1 MGVTTMALVNL
12 PTGQLK
18 IDYRDASGS
27 KGSTIF
33 HFPYDTLASVVVT
46 VADVLSAALNALT
59 DAAIDGYS
67 ITYTKTEDTP
77 ATPTAG
83 SRVEEKGNF
92 IYRTANGRT
101 TRFTIPAIVDSVLNT
116 SGSIDKAS
124 LLVTALSDAII
135 AGDFAFASADG
146 SDITAL
152 LEAYQSFR
160 GSTKRQLPSDR

>member
-1 MGVTTMALVNL
+1 LALVNL

-33 HFPYDTLASVVVT
+33 HFPFGTLASVVVT
-46 VADVLSAALNALT
+46 VADILSAALNALS

-67 ITYTKTEDTP
+67 ITYVKTEDTP

-92 IYRTANGRT
+92 VWRTSNGRT
-101 TRFTIPAIVDSVLNT
+101 TRFTIPAIVDSVLNP
-116 SGSIDKAS
+116 SGSVDKANI
-124 LLVTALSDAII
+124 LVTALSDAVI

-160 GSTKRQLPSDR
+160 HSTKRELPSDR

>member
-1 MGVTTMALVNL
+1 MALTNL
-12 PTGQLK
+12 PTASLK

-27 KGSTIF
+27 AGSTLF
-33 HFPYDTLASVVVT
+33 HIPYDTLASVAIT
-46 VADVLSAALNALT
+46 AADALSAALNALT

-67 ITYTKTEDTP
+67 ITYSKTEDTP

-92 IYRTANGRT
+92 IWRTANGRT
-101 TRFTIPAIVDSVLNT
+101 TKFSIPAIVDSVLND
-116 SGSIDKAS
+116 SGSIDKTDA
-124 LLVTALSDAII
+124 LILALVAVVTDVDLV
-135 AGDFAFASADG
+135 FASADG

-160 GSTKRQLPSDR
+160 SSTRRQLPSDR

>member
-1 MGVTTMALVNL
+1 MALVNL
-12 PTGQLK
+12 PTAQLK

-33 HFPYDTLASVVVT
+33 HVPYDTLASVVIT
-46 VADVLSAALNALT
+46 AADIVSAALNAVS

-67 ITYTKTEDTP
+67 LTYSKTEDTP

-92 IYRTANGRT
+92 VYRTADGRT
-101 TRFTIPAIVDSVLNT
+101 TRFTIPAVVDSILNP
-116 SGSIDKAS
+116 SGSIDKANA
-124 LLVTALSDAII
+124 LVVAITDAIVG
-135 AGDFAFASADG
+135 GDFLFQSASG

-160 GSTKRQLPSDR
+160 GSSKRQLPTDR

>member
-1 MGVTTMALVNL
+1 MALVNL

-18 IDYRDASGS
+18 IEYRDASGS

-33 HFPYDTLASVVVT
+33 HFPYATLASVVVT
-46 VADVLSAALNALT
+46 VADILSAAINALS
-59 DAAIDGYS
+59 DAAVDGYT
-67 ITYTKTEDTP
+67 ITYAKTEDTP

-92 IYRTANGRT
+92 VFRTANGRT
-101 TRFTIPAIVDSVLNT
+101 TRFTIPAIVDSVLNA
-116 SGSIDKAS
+116 SGSVNQSS
-124 LLVTALSDAII
+124 LLVTALVDAVI
-135 AGDFAFASADG
+135 AGDFAFQSADG

-160 GSTKRQLPSDR
+160 GSTRRQLPTDR

>member
-1 MGVTTMALVNL
+1 MALTNL
-12 PTGQLK
+12 PTATLK

-27 KGSTIF
+27 AGSTLF
-33 HFPYDTLASVVVT
+33 HIPYGTLASVAIT
-46 VADVLSAALNALT
+46 AADILSAALNALT

-67 ITYTKTEDTP
+67 LTYAKTEDTP

-92 IYRTANGRT
+92 IFRTANGRT
-101 TRFTIPAIVDSVLNT
+101 TRMSIPAIVDTVLNP
-116 SGSIDKAS
+116 SGSIDKTDA
-124 LLVTALSDAII
+124 LVLALVDAMI
-135 AGDFAFASADG
+135 AGGFIFASADG

>member
-1 MGVTTMALVNL
+1 MALVNT

-27 KGSTIF
+27 KSSTLL

-46 VADVLSAALNALT
+46 AADLISAALNALS

-67 ITYTKTEDTP
+67 ITYVKREDTP

-92 IYRTANGRT
+92 VWRTDNGRS
-101 TRFTIPAIVDSVLNT
+101 TRFTIPAVVDSVLND
-116 SGSIDKAS
+116 SGSIDKTDA
-124 LLVTALSDAII
+124 LIVALVAAVTDVDLI
-135 AGDFAFASADG
+135 FASADG

-160 GSTKRQLPSDR
+160 RSSARQLPSDR

>member
-1 MGVTTMALVNL
+1 MALVNL
-12 PTGQLK
+12 PTASLK

-27 KGSTIF
+27 KGSTVF
-33 HFPYDTLASVVVT
+33 HIPYGTLASVAIT
-46 VADVLSAALNALT
+46 AADALSAALNALS

-67 ITYTKTEDTP
+67 ITYAKTEDTP

-92 IYRTANGRT
+92 IWRTANGRT
-101 TRFTIPAIVDSVLNT
+101 TRFSVPAVVDTILNA
-116 SGSIDKAS
+116 SGSIDKANA
-124 LLVTALSDAII
+124 LVLALVAAVTDV
-135 AGDFAFASADG
+135 DLVFASADG

-160 GSTKRQLPSDR
+160 SSTKGQLPSDR

>member
-1 MGVTTMALVNL
+1 MALVNT

-18 IDYRDASGS
+18 IDYRDASGT

-33 HFPYDTLASVVVT
+33 HFPYATLTSVVVT
-46 VADVLSAALNALT
+46 AADALSAALNVLT

-67 ITYTKTEDTP
+67 ITYTKREDTP
-77 ATPTAG
+77 ATPSAG

-92 IYRTANGRT
+92 VWRTDNGRT
-101 TRFTIPAIVDSVLNT
+101 TRFTVPAISDAVLND
-116 SGSIDKAS
+116 SGSIDKTNS
-124 LLVTALSDAII
+124 LVIALVAAVTDVDLV
-135 AGDFAFASADG
+135 FASADG

-160 GSTKRQLPSDR
+160 SSTRRQLPSDR

>member
-1 MGVTTMALVNL
+1 MALVNL

-18 IDYRDASGS
+18 IDYRDASGT
-27 KGSTIF
+27 KGSSVF
-33 HFPYDTLASVVVT
+33 HFPYSTLASVVVT
-46 VADVLSAALNALT
+46 VADILSAALNALS

-67 ITYTKTEDTP
+67 ITYAKTEDTP

-92 IYRTANGRT
+92 VWRTANGRT
-101 TRFTIPAIVDSVLNT
+101 TRFTIPAIVDSVLND
-116 SGSIDKAS
+116 SGSIDKTDA
-124 LLVTALSDAII
+124 LITALVAAVT

-152 LEAYQSFR
+152 LQAYQSFR
-160 GSTKRQLPSDR
+160 GSTKRQLPTDR

>member
-1 MGVTTMALVNL
+1 MALTNL
-12 PTGQLK
+12 PTASLK

-27 KGSTIF
+27 KGSTVF
-33 HFPYDTLASVVVT
+33 HIPYGTLASVAIT
-46 VADVLSAALNALT
+46 AADALSAALNALT

-67 ITYTKTEDTP
+67 ITYAKTEDTP

-92 IYRTANGRT
+92 IWRTANGRT
-101 TRFTIPAIVDSVLNT
+101 TRFSVPAVVDSILNP
-116 SGSIDKAS
+116 SGSIDKANA
-124 LLVTALSDAII
+124 LVTALI
-135 AGDFAFASADG
+135 AVVTDVDLVFASADG

-160 GSTKRQLPSDR
+160 GSTKQQLPSDR

>member
-1 MGVTTMALVNL
+1 MALVNL
-12 PTGQLK
+12 PTAQLK

-27 KGSTIF
+27 PGSTVF
-33 HFPYDTLASVVVT
+33 HIPYGTLASVAIT
-46 VADVLSAALNALT
+46 AADALSAALNALS

-67 ITYTKTEDTP
+67 LTYAKTEDTP

-92 IYRTANGRT
+92 VYRTANGRT
-101 TRFTIPAIVDSVLNT
+101 TRFTIPAIVDSVLNP
-116 SGSIDKAS
+116 SGSIDKANA
-124 LLVTALSDAII
+124 LITALTAVITDV
-135 AGDFAFASADG
+135 DLVFASADG

>member
-1 MGVTTMALVNL
+1 MALTNL
-12 PTGQLK
+12 PTASLK

-27 KGSTIF
+27 AGSTVF
-33 HFPYDTLASVVVT
+33 HIPYDTLASVAIT
-46 VADVLSAALNALT
+46 AADALSAALNALS

-67 ITYTKTEDTP
+67 ITYAKTEDTP

-92 IYRTANGRT
+92 IWRTANGRT
-101 TRFTIPAIVDSVLNT
+101 TRFTIPALVDSVLNP
-116 SGSIDKAS
+116 SGSIDKANG
-124 LLVTALSDAII
+124 LITALVAVVTDV
-135 AGDFAFASADG
+135 DLVFASADG

-160 GSTKRQLPSDR
+160 RSTKKQLPSDR

>member
-1 MGVTTMALVNL
+1 MALVNL
-12 PTGQLK
+12 PTASLK

-27 KGSTIF
+27 KGSTVF
-33 HFPYDTLASVVVT
+33 HVPFGTAASVVIT
-46 VADVLSAALNALT
+46 AADILSASLNALS

-67 ITYTKTEDTP
+67 LTYAKTEDTP

-101 TRFTIPAIVDSVLNT
+101 TRFSIPAIVDSVLNA
-116 SGSIDKAS
+116 SGSVNKADA
-124 LLVTALSDAII
+124 LVTALTAAII
-135 AGDFAFASADG
+135 GGGFLFQSADG

>member
-1 MGVTTMALVNL
+1 MALTNL
-12 PTGQLK
+12 PTASLK

-27 KGSTIF
+27 AGSTLF
-33 HFPYDTLASVVVT
+33 HIPYATLASVAIT
-46 VADVLSAALNALT
+46 AADALSAALNALT

-67 ITYTKTEDTP
+67 ITYSKTEDTP

-92 IYRTANGRT
+92 IWRTANGRT
-101 TRFTIPAIVDSVLNT
+101 TKFTVPALVDSVMNP
-116 SGSIDKAS
+116 SGSIDKANA
-124 LLVTALSDAII
+124 LITALVAVVTDV
-135 AGDFAFASADG
+135 DLVFASADG

-160 GSTKRQLPSDR
+160 KSTKKQLPSDR

>member
-1 MGVTTMALVNL
+1 MALVNV

-18 IDYRDASGS
+18 IDYRDASGT
-27 KGSTIF
+27 KGSSIF
-33 HFPYDTLASVVVT
+33 HFPYSTLASVVIT
-46 VADVLSAALNALT
+46 VADALSAALNAVS
-59 DAAIDGYS
+59 DAAIDGYT

-92 IYRTANGRT
+92 VWRTANGRT
-101 TRFTIPAIVDSVLNT
+101 TRFSVPAVVDSILNA
-116 SGSIDKAS
+116 SGSIDKAN
-124 LLVTALSDAII
+124 LLVTALVTAVIS
-135 AGDFAFASADG
+135 GDFAFASADG

-160 GSTKRQLPSDR
+160 GSTRHQLPTDR

>member
-1 MGVTTMALVNL
+1 MALVNL

-27 KGSTIF
+27 KGSSIF
-33 HFPYDTLASVVVT
+33 HFPYATLTSVVIT
-46 VADVLSAALNALT
+46 VADILSAALNALS

-67 ITYTKTEDTP
+67 ITYAKTEDTP

-92 IYRTANGRT
+92 VWRTSNGRT
-101 TRFTIPAIVDSVLNT
+101 SRFTIPAIVDSVLNP
-116 SGSIDKAS
+116 SGSVDKTDA
-124 LLVTALSDAII
+124 LVVALVDAVT